1 MKTTLTASLLTA
13 LLSCASAATAASA
26 DNATFILGKWVCYQQ
41 RDDVMIVTQQNF
53 RKNGK
58 MTAKISFEG
67 EMKDI
72 PVKATMKYRSAYQVK
87 GDQIFDQAEDAQL
100 TAFQVGGRNARGTP
114 AAISFRATMLA
125 PDVSVAKIRRKD
137 GGYMDL
143 QSADGT
149 LICRRPNQ
157 PWPES

>member
-13 LLSCASAATAASA
+13 LLSCASA

-41 RDDVMIVTQQNF
+41 RDEVMIVTQQNF

-67 EMKDI
+67 KMKDI
-72 PVKATMKYRSAYQVK
+72 PVKAAMKYRSAYQVK
-87 GDQIFDQAEDAQL
+87 GDEIFDQAEDAQL
-100 TAFQVGGRNARGTP
+100 TAFRVGGRNARGTP
-114 AAISFRATMLA
+114 AAVSFRATMLA
-125 PDVSVAKIRRKD
+125 PEVSVAKIRRKD
-137 GGYMDL
+137 DGYMDL
-143 QSADGT
+143 QSDDGT